1 MNPDLSR
8 RVARIMGLIA
18 MEISL
23 EERSAFVDRLEQAGS
38 FSELQEA
45 DQRAILAAE
54 RTAMSL
60 SKGPAGPVDDLSIFI
75 RALGA

>member
-45 DQRAILAAE
+45 DQSLILAAE
-54 RTAMSL
+54 RAAMSL
-60 SKGPAGPVDDLSIFI
+60 S
-75 RALGA
+75 

>member
-8 RVARIMGLIA
+8 RVARIIGIIA

-23 EERSAFVDRLEQAGS
+23 EERFALAYRIEQAGS

-45 DQRAILAAE
+45 DQSLILAAE
-54 RTAMSL
+54 RAAMSL
-60 SKGPAGPVDDLSIFI
+60 S
-75 RALGA
+75 

>member
-8 RVARIMGLIA
+8 RVARIIGIMA

-23 EERSAFVDRLEQAGS
+23 EERSALADRVERAGS
-38 FSELQEA
+38 FSDLQEA

-54 RTAMSL
+54 KTAVEL
-60 SKGPAGPVDDLSIFI
+60 RGQGP
-75 RALGA
+75 R

>member
-8 RVARIMGLIA
+8 RVARIIGIIA

-45 DQRAILAAE
+45 DQKAILAAE
-54 RTAMSL
+54 RA
-60 SKGPAGPVDDLSIFI
+60 
-75 RALGA
+75 ALGQE